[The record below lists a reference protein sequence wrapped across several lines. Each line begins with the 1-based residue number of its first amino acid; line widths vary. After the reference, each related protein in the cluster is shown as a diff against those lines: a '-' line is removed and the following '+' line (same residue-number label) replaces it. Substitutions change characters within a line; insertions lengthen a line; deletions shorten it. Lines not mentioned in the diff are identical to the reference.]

1 MYCKNCGE
9 KLSDDT
15 KFCGK
20 CGTAVINHKQNTTQ
34 TVSVETKVEA
44 ITPENK
50 VVANSAENK
59 TETIIKCGSCEYI
72 GPGELA
78 RHPFSQALAWLCVI
92 ICWPITVIYFLAT
105 SKYRCPKCKSTFL
118 GYKNKEGIFVG
129 QKKSPILIVVVC
141 IILGI
146 AVIGILSSVVLAS
159 LNSARG
165 KGSDAAAESGM
176 SNFQAQA
183 AIYYDGTGQQSY
195 ASDTSVG
202 DCNAPNSVFTDPQS
216 STIIQTI
223 TQNVAS
229 ISCDASPSTYAILV
243 TLKGAGTTWCVDS
256 SGNATAA
263 TPYGTIAADGLC
275 I

>member
-165 KGSDAAAESGM
+165 KGSDAAAECW
-176 SNFQAQA
+176 
-183 AIYYDGTGQQSY
+183 YE
-195 ASDTSVG
+195 
-202 DCNAPNSVFTDPQS
+202 
-216 STIIQTI
+216 
-223 TQNVAS
+223 
-229 ISCDASPSTYAILV
+229 
-243 TLKGAGTTWCVDS
+243 
-256 SGNATAA
+256 
-263 TPYGTIAADGLC
+263 
-275 I
+275 